1 MSTKTNTNINQLNPL
16 KIMATWNSFEQ
27 SNTIVV
33 NGISMS
39 MIEYRKQ
46 MKAKTAKPKRRVK
59 KQLTEIQ
66 LLPNELT
73 YLMKQVRVIKSL
85 GAYYTN
91 GYRQWGTKCRDYVL
105 NLEETNIHFV
115 RFQLRSEEL
124 MKIMQDIK
132 KLAKLKEK
140 AIYQYVEKFVYKLD
154 DIKEQMELLYKGVR
168 ASNVMEQFKD
178 YEFINGTQ
186 RRLGL
191 KILMVRTAKAIDE
204 LDVIIHKLTDITT
217 KGVDAFNYRTEI
229 SKWGDTI

>member
-1 MSTKTNTNINQLNPL
+1 
-16 KIMATWNSFEQ
+16 MATWNSFEQ

-73 YLMKQVRVIKSL
+73 YLMKQVRIIKSL
-85 GAYYTN
+85 GAYYNN

-140 AIYQYVEKFVYKLD
+140 AIYQYVEKFAYKLD
-154 DIKEQMELLYKGVR
+154 DIKEQMQALCNGVKQSR
-168 ASNVMEQFKD
+168 VIEQFKD
-178 YEFINGTQ
+178 YEFINGQ
-186 RRLGL
+186 GRRLGL
-191 KILMVRTAKAIDE
+191 KILMIRTSKAIDE
-204 LDVIIHKLTDITT
+204 IDVIINRLSDITT

>member
-1 MSTKTNTNINQLNPL
+1 
-16 KIMATWNSFEQ
+16 MATWNSFEQ

-39 MIEYRKQ
+39 MTEYRKQ

-140 AIYQYVEKFVYKLD
+140 AIYQYVEKFAYKLD
-154 DIKEQMELLYKGVR
+154 DIKEQMQALCNGVKQSR
-168 ASNVMEQFKD
+168 VIEQFKD
-178 YEFINGTQ
+178 YEFINGQ
-186 RRLGL
+186 GRRLGL
-191 KILMVRTAKAIDE
+191 KILMIRTSKAIDE
-204 LDVIIHKLTDITT
+204 IDVIINRLSDITT